1 MKSNVSVYLRC
12 TVLISSTSH
21 CLTGGG
27 KKKRK
32 QKIEI
37 VVYTNDSAVVGS
49 GFLKLLNGRKSQQER
64 NRIKI
69 DQTENTIKD
78 KEVKL
83 IVRAEVHTL
92 VHFCELTD
100 TLNSI

>member
-1 MKSNVSVYLRC
+1 MTQGEVKCFSVPEVHC
-12 TVLISSTSH
+12 TDIQHITLPH
-21 CLTGGG
+21 WGGK

-69 DQTENTIKD
+69 DQTENTK
-78 KEVKL
+78 KL
-83 IVRAEVHTL
+83 
-92 VHFCELTD
+92 
-100 TLNSI
+100 N